1 MTASPVLIDSPLP
14 NRTHR
19 GKVRDTYDLGD
30 GRLLIVATDRISA
43 FDVV

>member
-1 MTASPVLIDSPLP
+1 MPVLLDTNLP

-30 GRLLIVATDRISA
+30 GLYDLD
-43 FDVV
+43 